1 MDPRHDNPIAGQRKR
16 NSHPSCVS
24 LSQHINLITSLHLR
38 QQWGI
43 WGHGLAFGMTRFW
56 GDFLCM
62 LFEKHAPPL
71 TMRLSLPLYL
81 SPHKGM
87 SHKGNAR
94 ACESVGKKKTH
105 YRLFA
110 SMRKALSF
118 CNMLTN
124 ETKKKKTNIV
134 PLLNEYKHLST
145 TRASMNG
152 SSSGGVS
159 VPFPNEEL

>member
-24 LSQHINLITSLHLR
+24 LSQHINLITSRHLR

-62 LFEKHAPPL
+62 PFEKHAPPL
-71 TMRLSLPLYL
+71 TMRLSLPLYTKECHTKETQE
-81 SPHKGM
+81 SV
-87 SHKGNAR
+87 
-94 ACESVGKKKTH
+94 ESVGKKT
-105 YRLFA
+105 
-110 SMRKALSF
+110 LSAV
-118 CNMLTN
+118 CIHEKSLLLLQYADQWNK
-124 ETKKKKTNIV
+124 EKKTV

-145 TRASMNG
+145 TRASMNT
-152 SSSGGVS
+152 
-159 VPFPNEEL
+159 

>member
-94 ACESVGKKKTH
+94 ACESVGRKKTP
-105 YRLFA
+105 
-110 SMRKALSF
+110 LSAV
-118 CNMLTN
+118 CIHEKSPLLLQYADQWNK
-124 ETKKKKTNIV
+124 EKKTNIV